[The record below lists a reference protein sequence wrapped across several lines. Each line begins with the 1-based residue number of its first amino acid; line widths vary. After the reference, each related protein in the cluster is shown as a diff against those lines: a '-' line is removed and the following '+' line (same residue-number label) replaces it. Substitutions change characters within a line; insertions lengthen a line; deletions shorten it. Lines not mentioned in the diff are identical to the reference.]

1 MRMMFQGGTRDADAL
16 ADRQSIGTRQ
26 IVPGFSQELNA
37 VDE

>member
-1 MRMMFQGGTRDADAL
+1 MGGTRDADAL
-16 ADRQSIGTRQ
+16 ADRQSIGTRS